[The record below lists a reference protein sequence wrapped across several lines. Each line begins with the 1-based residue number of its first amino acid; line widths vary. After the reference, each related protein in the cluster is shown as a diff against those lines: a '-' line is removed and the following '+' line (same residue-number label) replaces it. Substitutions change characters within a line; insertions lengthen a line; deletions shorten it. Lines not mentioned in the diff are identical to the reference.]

1 MMRSMDS
8 PIVQTSTE
16 RQALVRLT
24 APGHPL
30 VAHDSPS
37 CPMAWQGDRMHTVK
51 DFLRTVWNLAGQ
63 LPQSRYVINLCKD
76 RYHFAVAFAAAL
88 VARQISLLPTCRAEE
103 SIQQL
108 GQRYAGAYVITDHD
122 ETPATLPY
130 FQISHRAA
138 HSVNIVENPI
148 IPADRIAAIAFTSG
162 SSGFPQAH
170 AKSWGSLVTG
180 AHALGRQFN
189 LSCDCPRTVVGTVP
203 AQHMYG
209 LETTVMLPL
218 QCGWSLHAGNSILP
232 ADIRADLE
240 RLRSPA
246 WLMTTPFHLKAYVEE
261 QTRLPGLEGVIS
273 ATMPLAR
280 AVAQQ
285 AEKLWHVPVYEIY
298 GCTEGG
304 MLASRRPVKGEA
316 WTLCDGL
323 RMRQE
328 GHRTWVMGGHV
339 GAWLQLT
346 DRITL
351 RNRREFLLLG
361 PNYDLVK
368 VAGKRASLTA
378 LNAALNRVPK
388 VIDGTFYWPDQ
399 GRSGNGRLTAFV
411 VAPGAS
417 RAAILA
423 ELRRRIDPVFLP
435 RPLYLVE
442 ALPRNAMGKLP
453 QELLEAFAAQVRH
466 SQVAS
471 RTSHAT

>member
-1 MMRSMDS
+1 
-8 PIVQTSTE
+8 
-16 RQALVRLT
+16 
-24 APGHPL
+24 
-30 VAHDSPS
+30 
-37 CPMAWQGDRMHTVK
+37 
-51 DFLRTVWNLAGQ
+51 
-63 LPQSRYVINLCKD
+63 
-76 RYHFAVAFAAAL
+76 
-88 VARQISLLPTCRAEE
+88 
-103 SIQQL
+103 
-108 GQRYAGAYVITDHD
+108 
-122 ETPATLPY
+122 
-130 FQISHRAA
+130 
-138 HSVNIVENPI
+138 
-148 IPADRIAAIAFTSG
+148 
-162 SSGFPQAH
+162 
-170 AKSWGSLVTG
+170 
-180 AHALGRQFN
+180 
-189 LSCDCPRTVVGTVP
+189 VP

-316 WTLCDGL
+316 WTICDGL